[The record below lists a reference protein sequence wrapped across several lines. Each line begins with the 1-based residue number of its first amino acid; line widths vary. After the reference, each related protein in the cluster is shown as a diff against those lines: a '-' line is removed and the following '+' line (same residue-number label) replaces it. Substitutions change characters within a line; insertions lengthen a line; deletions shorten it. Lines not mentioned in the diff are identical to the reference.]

1 MTAKIASY
9 TLLILKDGSEID
21 FESSICLAEKK
32 QKKTNLPMK
41 ANLTIK
47 FQLN

>member
-32 QKKTNLPMK
+32 KERNLPMK
-41 ANLTIK
+41 ATLLLCSN
-47 FQLN
+47 